1 MKRILLI
8 LLCPFVLR
16 SQTIYIN
23 QDTTVYVNTKDTL
36 YMKVYKINE
45 TKPYEIKVYV
55 KLKEE
60 NKTIY
65 KLVNILKRRE
75 NDTN

>member
-1 MKRILLI
+1 MKHILLI
-8 LLCPFVLR
+8 LLLPFVLR
-16 SQTIYIN
+16 SQTIYI
-23 QDTTVYVNTKDTL
+23 DTIEYINCQDTL
-36 YMKVYKINE
+36 YMKQYKMGS

-55 KLKEE
+55 KYRDK

-75 NDTN
+75 NDIN